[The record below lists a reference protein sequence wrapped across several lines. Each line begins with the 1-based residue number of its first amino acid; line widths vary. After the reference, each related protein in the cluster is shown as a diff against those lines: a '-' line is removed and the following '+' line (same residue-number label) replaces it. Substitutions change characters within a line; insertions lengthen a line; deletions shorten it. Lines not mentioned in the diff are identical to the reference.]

1 MAGMNAYLVRY
12 RVTRYMYVEGG
23 MVSDGYYVDFHN
35 SMVVTASSHSK
46 ARAIVRAALDKLYPE
61 HKSVVYQPEWLLDA

>member
-23 MVSDGYYVDFHN
+23 MVSDGYYADFHN

-46 ARAIVRAALDKLYPE
+46 ARASVRAALDKLYPE